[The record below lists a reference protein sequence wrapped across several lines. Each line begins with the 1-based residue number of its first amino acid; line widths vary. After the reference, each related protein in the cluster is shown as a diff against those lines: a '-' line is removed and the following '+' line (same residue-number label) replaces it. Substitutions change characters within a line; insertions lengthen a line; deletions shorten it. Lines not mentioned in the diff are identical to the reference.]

1 MAAQLIPL
9 SDWAERWFG
18 DARPHRNTLMNWI
31 KNGHIRPFPKKI
43 GRRYFCRPDAE
54 YVDHR
59 ADKINRMIDGG

>member
-1 MAAQLIPL
+1 MAAQLIPIAT
-9 SDWAERWFG
+9 WAQLVFG
-18 DARPHRNTLMNWI
+18 EHMPHRNTLLNWI
-31 KNGHIRPFPKKI
+31 KNGHIRPFPKKV